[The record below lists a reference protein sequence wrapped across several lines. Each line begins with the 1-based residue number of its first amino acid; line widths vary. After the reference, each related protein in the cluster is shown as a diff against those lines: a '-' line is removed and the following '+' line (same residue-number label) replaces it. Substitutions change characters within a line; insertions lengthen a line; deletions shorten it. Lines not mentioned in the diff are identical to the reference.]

1 MSKERQEALQGT
13 LCMLALLALLALMVL
28 TNIAIAS
35 I

>member
-13 LCMLALLALLALMVL
+13 LCMLALLAIMVL